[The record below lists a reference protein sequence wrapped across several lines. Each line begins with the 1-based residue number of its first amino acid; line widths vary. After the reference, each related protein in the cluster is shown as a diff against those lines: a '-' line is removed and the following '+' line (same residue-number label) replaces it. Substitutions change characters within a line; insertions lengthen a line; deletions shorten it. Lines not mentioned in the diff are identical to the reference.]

1 MARKRNL
8 EQQHVE
14 RAEEQ
19 AMGSAFRGPD
29 LWVESQAKAF
39 DRFDEVARRWLD
51 RRREALDATRQS
63 FEEMRDSSDL
73 GELMR
78 IQQEWVRG
86 SVRRLTADFV
96 ELSGIALNL
105 AQGATTQIAR
115 AAEGATHDMA
125 QAGSELASAAG
136 SKPGMH
142 TME

>member
-1 MARKRNL
+1 MARKRTL
-8 EQQHVE
+8 EQQHAE

-19 AMGSAFRGPD
+19 AMGSALRGPD

-63 FEEMRDSSDL
+63 FEEMRDSSDF

-78 IQQEWVRG
+78 IQQEWVLG
-86 SVRRLTADFV
+86 SMRRLTADFV

-115 AAEGATHDMA
+115 AAEGTAHEVA
-125 QAGSELASAAG
+125 HAGRELASAAG

>member
-8 EQQHVE
+8 EQPHAE

-19 AMGSAFRGPD
+19 VIGAAFRGPD

-73 GELMR
+73 GERMR
-78 IQQEWVRG
+78 IQQEWVLG
-86 SVRRLTADFV
+86 SMRRITADFV
-96 ELSGIALNL
+96 ELSGITLNL
-105 AQGATTQIAR
+105 MQGATTQIAR
-115 AAEGATHDMA
+115 AAEGTAHDMTH
-125 QAGSELASAAG
+125 AGREFASVAG
-136 SKPGMH
+136 SKPRMH
-142 TME
+142 TSD